1 MKTDPM
7 QAATKGIS
15 QSKGGRRESAV
26 GKKRHARTVMKAAAI
41 EQFGPP
47 SVFKVMNLPVPK
59 AGPGEV
65 LIALHAAGVGVWDA
79 EVRAGWW
86 PAGRP
91 AFPLI
96 LGTDGAGIVVERGA
110 GVRRFHVGDRVWAY
124 EFVNP
129 KGGFYAEY
137 VAVNSAHV
145 GRVPE
150 GLDLLQ
156 AGAGAVTGLTA
167 LQAVEDHLGLRR
179 GETILVFGASGAVG
193 TLAVQFAKLR
203 EARVLATA
211 SGRDAA
217 KLVLR
222 LGADGVIDA
231 RSSGAVE
238 QLRALA
244 PGVVDAVLAFAG
256 GETLER
262 CLDLV
267 RPGGTDRV
275 PKRGRAETPSS
286 SYVSDHHLRC
296 TGVSAA
302 FCTARACCSEMSSP
316 GADCRDLSPHRG
328 RKGTRADRAG
338 ACPRTHRAADTT
350 RSFLSEKEGKVYY

>member
-26 GKKRHARTVMKAAAI
+26 GKKRHACTVMKAAAI

-267 RPGGTDRV
+267 RAGGRV
-275 PKRGRAETPSS
+275 AYPNGVEPKPRRRRTFQTITYDAQASPQ
-286 SYVSDHHLRC
+286 YFARL
-296 TGVSAA
+296 
-302 FCTARACCSEMSSP
+302 ARAAAKCRLQVPIAATYPLTGAAKAHERIERGHVP
-316 GADCRDLSPHRG
+316 GRIVLQIRRG
-328 RKGTRADRAG
+328 A
-338 ACPRTHRAADTT
+338 
-350 RSFLSEKEGKVYY
+350 S